1 SAGVGRAQSVYHG
14 GIHLPAATRLQSDGN
29 AGRARLLVGGQDQV
43 ELFEQPRSAGAGL
56 RYIRRLT
63 IMRLGF
69 IGFIV
74 LAAVSS
80 ASALAADANH
90 GKELFLACAA
100 CHTEKADALGPSLKG
115 IVGRK
120 AASLDNFRY
129 SPAMQRSNITWTEAN
144 LRDYLM
150 DPQGK
155 VKGNRMPF
163 SGIPNRADVDDLI

>member
-1 SAGVGRAQSVYHG
+1 
-14 GIHLPAATRLQSDGN
+14 
-29 AGRARLLVGGQDQV
+29 
-43 ELFEQPRSAGAGL
+43 
-56 RYIRRLT
+56 
-63 IMRLGF
+63 MRLGF
-69 IGFIV
+69 VGFVV
-74 LAAVSS
+74 LGAISSVS
-80 ASALAADANH
+80 AMAADANH
-90 GKELFLACAA
+90 GKDLFLACAA

-150 DPQGK
+150 DPQAK

-163 SGIPNRADVDDLI
+163 SGFSNAADADDVIAYLATYK

>member
-1 SAGVGRAQSVYHG
+1 
-14 GIHLPAATRLQSDGN
+14 
-29 AGRARLLVGGQDQV
+29 
-43 ELFEQPRSAGAGL
+43 
-56 RYIRRLT
+56 
-63 IMRLGF
+63 MRLGF
-69 IGFIV
+69 VVGSVILG
-74 LAAVSS
+74 AVSS
-80 ASALAADANH
+80 MSALAADANH

-129 SPAMQRSNITWTEAN
+129 SPAMTRSNITWTEQN
-144 LRDYLM
+144 LREYLM

-163 SGIPNRADVDDLI
+163 SGMTNRTDVDDLIAHLATLK